1 MCYFTNASVQG
12 PVRCIA
18 IPWKIAVTKS
28 PGDRKLIGVASKVG
42 RTKKMVPIWSLS
54 VDGADVPGRWVVA
67 EGQFVELGD
76 RGGYPQQEPVEFT
89 GRPMRMRP
97 QPSFQ
102 GLLLLAVYIASI
114 VAIDKIALWASRAFH
129 R

>member
-1 MCYFTNASVQG
+1 LLVSSYDLRRQLFFLRRAFMWYFTNASIQG

-42 RTKKMVPIWSLS
+42 RTKKRVPIWSLS

-67 EGQFVELGD
+67 EG
-76 RGGYPQQEPVEFT
+76 
-89 GRPMRMRP
+89 
-97 QPSFQ
+97 
-102 GLLLLAVYIASI
+102 
-114 VAIDKIALWASRAFH
+114 
-129 R
+129 